1 MQQSIS
7 HSSTR
12 VCTHCPAAKCV
23 QQHVAFSVHVQADP
37 FLCDKDGGIVD
48 DDDNRLWVQQCT
60 MQNDTTEQGSPM
72 FVKSDCG

>member
-23 QQHVAFSVHVQADP
+23 QQRVAFSVHVQADL
-37 FLCDKDGGIVD
+37 FLCDKDGGVVD
-48 DDDNRLWVQQCT
+48 DDDNRLWVQQYA
-60 MQNDTTEQGSPM
+60 MQKDTTEQGSPM